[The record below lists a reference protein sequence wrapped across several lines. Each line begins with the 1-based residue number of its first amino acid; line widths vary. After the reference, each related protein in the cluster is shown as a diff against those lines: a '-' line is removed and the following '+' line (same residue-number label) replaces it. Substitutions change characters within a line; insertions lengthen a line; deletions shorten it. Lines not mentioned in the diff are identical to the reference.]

1 MVVLNSSAHIAC
13 MQGEQ
18 TNKTPKYTHKTI
30 PQPDKN
36 QTKQTENQTK
46 NHFASIARGTVLRK
60 KGLVLEGIVVLLLYG
75 FPCVP
80 SWNSLP
86 PDYVVRPGR

>member
-1 MVVLNSSAHIAC
+1 
-13 MQGEQ
+13 MQGKQ

-30 PQPDKN
+30 PKPNKKQTN
-36 QTKQTENQTK
+36 QTEDQTK
-46 NHFASIARGTVLRK
+46 KHLASIAKGTVLRK
-60 KGLVLEGIVVLLLYG
+60 KGLILEGIVVLLLYG

-86 PDYVVRPGR
+86 SDYVVRPGR